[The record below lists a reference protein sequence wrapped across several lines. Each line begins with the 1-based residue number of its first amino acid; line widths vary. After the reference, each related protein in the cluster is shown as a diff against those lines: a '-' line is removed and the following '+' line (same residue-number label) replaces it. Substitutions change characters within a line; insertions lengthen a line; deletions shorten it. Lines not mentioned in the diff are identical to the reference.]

1 MRQVHKSAHSYI
13 YSWLTFENNLDPKMF
28 LLLSYKE
35 SYKETC
41 RAATT
46 MRFTLKWP
54 VILNRSCYFSFKVLR
69 SIRILRELFISF

>member
-1 MRQVHKSAHSYI
+1 
-13 YSWLTFENNLDPKMF
+13 MF

-35 SYKETC
+35 TCRTVTTMRFTLKWPVLLSCKETC
-41 RAATT
+41 RTVTT